1 MVYILRDRACRRRH
15 LARAEG
21 MLLLL
26 LMVHGDADDEDAEAA
41 MTAEVRMQVTC
52 EEWRVY

>member
-1 MVYILRDRACRRRH
+1 ML
-15 LARAEG
+15 
-21 MLLLL
+21 LLLL

-52 EEWRVY
+52 DTIRYEMLF